1 MRKPRAAIKG
11 TGGRVVLDV
20 RQPQLSVNGGTVL
33 APPSA
38 TSTSLLSA
46 SGATAS
52 ASGSVRASRTRLS
65 RFTTASTPDPPS
77 SGGQDKPSVISEGKE
92 AVKDG
97 TRTIGHFFRDTA
109 QAIGHGARDAGRAVG
124 EAAKGTGDA
133 ASDVWRKV
141 TGDAPK

>member
-1 MRKPRAAIKG
+1 MRKVLFLTMLLAAG
-11 TGGRVVLDV
+11 VV
-20 RQPQLSVNGGTVL
+20 Q
-33 APPSA
+33 AA
-38 TSTSLLSA
+38 
-46 SGATAS
+46 
-52 ASGSVRASRTRLS
+52 
-65 RFTTASTPDPPS
+65 DPPS

-109 QAIGHGARDAGRAVG
+109 RAIGHGARDAGRAVG